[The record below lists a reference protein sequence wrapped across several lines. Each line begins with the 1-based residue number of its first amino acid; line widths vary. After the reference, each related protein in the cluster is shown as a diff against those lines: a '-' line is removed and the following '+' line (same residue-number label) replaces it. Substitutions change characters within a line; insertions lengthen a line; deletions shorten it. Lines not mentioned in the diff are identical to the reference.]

1 MPLQR
6 IDAREN
12 ERVAKLA
19 RALRSEKPVA
29 VGRRTAYRAAR
40 DYIDLGPA
48 NLLLRG
54 SSKFTL
60 LPFEASLARLVGDTK
75 GQVDGNQAPAEA
87 ERSPES
93 ARAQ

>member
-29 VGRRTAYRAAR
+29 VGRRAAYRAAR

-48 NLLLRG
+48 Q
-54 SSKFTL
+54 
-60 LPFEASLARLVGDTK
+60 LPL
-75 GQVDGNQAPAEA
+75 
-87 ERSPES
+87 
-93 ARAQ
+93 